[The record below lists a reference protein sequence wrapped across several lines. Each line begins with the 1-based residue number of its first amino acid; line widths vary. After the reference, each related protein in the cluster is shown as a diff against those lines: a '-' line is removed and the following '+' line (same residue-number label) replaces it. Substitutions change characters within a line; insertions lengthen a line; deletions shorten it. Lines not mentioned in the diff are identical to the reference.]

1 MIGYL
6 KLIVSWL
13 VTLFILSPDLMV
25 KRQLTDNVNYFY
37 SFFFFFLH
45 NDILHTVRKIGVYGL
60 LYMLI
65 H

>member
-37 SFFFFFLH
+37 SFFVFFLH